1 MTPITTCQYLG
12 HTNKVCGAATQAG
25 SSYCPEHHAMVY
37 QKGSARARR
46 KKDERIAAAVW
57 DIAAE
62 LQAAAEELI
71 AEGYDFAEPLWEVK
85 EVDEATT

>member
-1 MTPITTCQYLG
+1 MDKITNCQYLG
-12 HTNKVCGAATQAG
+12 HTNTMCGAATLPG
-25 SSYCPEHHAMVY
+25 SSYCAEHHHMVY
-37 QKGSARARR
+37 QKGTAKARR

-71 AEGYDFAEPLWEVK
+71 AEGYDFAEPIWEIK
-85 EVDEATT
+85 EVEEI